1 MHIQSCRVF
10 VLLLGLCSATAWAQ
24 TATFNVDAAGKI
36 SAADPTLASSKALKA
51 KTPLA
56 LSVQCDDK
64 GCKEVSVTVDGA
76 KIAGVS
82 TDSTATFAIQKAQ
95 VRTSP
100 ASIVVSRNANEKF
113 NFMFTSEGDSGDTG
127 GGGRGGGGD
136 SQLSLDKEYS
146 KCTAIPDNA
155 QLDAATTNAT
165 AAGEAQSQRRI
176 DGLNSLF
183 NGFKPRIAVFIV
195 TPVGSVLQRPA
206 NIDEGQT
213 VAVVV
218 YASQTIIGDLVVK
231 RTSTLRTPDVFR
243 AVGAETD
250 ISKLQLHARVEGE
263 PEQCTFRTWV
273 LGDDF
278 APGAGTFEIR
288 SFAAQKSISTFE
300 FGVDAL
306 YSGIYSMGAMRTD
319 AIDPDFYLSSDGTTQ
334 TIRQRNLGDN
344 DVLYTVMY
352 TPYVWGK
359 RSLQAKPRLWERF
372 NPTIGLVLDNVSE
385 NFVAGVSFDFPVGGL
400 VLTYGK
406 HWRRVSR
413 LDPSANVAVGDPFTG
428 TIEQLPV
435 GNEWNDETFISLTI
449 DLRAAVTLF
458 QKALRSN

>member
-1 MHIQSCRVF
+1 MHTKFCRVF
-10 VLLLGLCSATAWAQ
+10 VVLLGLCSATAWAQ

-36 SAADPTLASSKALKA
+36 SATDPTLARDKALQA
-51 KTPLA
+51 KTPLSVA
-56 LSVQCDDK
+56 VQCADR
-64 GCKEVSVTVDGA
+64 GCTEVSVTADGTKLDGSLTEA
-76 KIAGVS
+76 
-82 TDSTATFAIQKAQ
+82 TATFAIQKANL
-95 VRTSP
+95 TNNP
-100 ASIVVSRNANEKF
+100 ASIVVSRNASEKF
-113 NFMFTSEGDSGDTG
+113 RFMFTSEGDAGDTG
-127 GGGRGGGGD
+127 GGGTGG

-146 KCTAIPDNA
+146 KCTAIPDSS
-155 QLDAATTNAT
+155 QLDAATNSAT

-183 NGFKPRIAVFIV
+183 KGFKPRVAVFIV
-195 TPVGSVLQRPA
+195 TPVGSVIQRPA

-218 YASQTIIGDLVVK
+218 YASETIVGDLVVK
-231 RTSTLRTPDVFR
+231 RTSALRTPDVFR
-243 AVGAETD
+243 AIGAETD

-263 PEQCTFRTWV
+263 PERCTFRTWV

-306 YSGIYSMGAMRTD
+306 YSGIYSLGAMRTD

-344 DVLYTVMY
+344 DVMYTVMY
-352 TPYVWGK
+352 TPYIWGK
-359 RSLQAKPRLWERF
+359 RSLQAQPRFWERF
-372 NPTIGLVLDNVSE
+372 NPTLGLVLDNVSE

-413 LDPSANVAVGDPFTG
+413 LDPSANLAVGDPFTG

-435 GNEWNDETFISLTI
+435 GNEWDDETFISLTI